1 MSTFDGRIREYP
13 AVAIDNFEPNDYAKY
28 FILSHVHKGKYK
40 QTLYVCLLIRNELK
54 RIDHLKGLDDCNFNK
69 QIYCTEESAKI
80 VPRLVVRHN
89 KQPKYLHLQSLLIPV
104 KYHQVVRLDTPEY
117 GRISLQFLPAN
128 HCIGSAM

>member
-80 VPRLVVRHN
+80 VPRLVVRRN

-104 KYHQVVRLDTPEY
+104 KYRQIVRLDTPEY
-117 GRISLQFLPAN
+117 GCISFQFLPAN

>member
-69 QIYCTEESAKI
+69 KIYCTEESAKI